1 MSFLKKGASLFMIY
15 LIQGT
20 NILVLLGMLIVPF
33 ILGYFFIKKI
43 REKNEESETLEV
55 RMALLENRVKEL
67 EEYIEDSRWE

>member
-1 MSFLKKGASLFMIY
+1 MIY

-67 EEYIEDSRWE
+67 EEYIEVVKMSI

>member
-1 MSFLKKGASLFMIY
+1 MIY

-33 ILGYFFIKKI
+33 ILGYFFIKKV

>member
-1 MSFLKKGASLFMIY
+1 MIY

-43 REKNEESETLEV
+43 RETNEESETLEV

>member
-1 MSFLKKGASLFMIY
+1 MIY

-55 RMALLENRVKEL
+55 RIALLENRVKEL

>member
-1 MSFLKKGASLFMIY
+1 MIY

-67 EEYIEDSRWE
+67 EEYIEDSRWEQ

>member
-1 MSFLKKGASLFMIY
+1 MIY

-20 NILVLLGMLIVPF
+20 NILVLLGMLVVPF

>member
-1 MSFLKKGASLFMIY
+1 MIY
-15 LIQGT
+15 LIQGA

>member
-1 MSFLKKGASLFMIY
+1 MIY

-20 NILVLLGMLIVPF
+20 NILVLLGMIIVPF
-33 ILGYFFIKKI
+33 VLGYFFIKKV

>member
-1 MSFLKKGASLFMIY
+1 MPMATKR
-15 LIQGT
+15 
-20 NILVLLGMLIVPF
+20 N
-33 ILGYFFIKKI
+33 FIKKI

>member
-1 MSFLKKGASLFMIY
+1 MIY

-43 REKNEESETLEV
+43 KKKNEESETLEV

>member
-1 MSFLKKGASLFMIY
+1 MIY

-67 EEYIEDSRWE
+67 EEYIKDSRWE

>member
-1 MSFLKKGASLFMIY
+1 MIY

-67 EEYIEDSRWE
+67 EEYIEDSRCE

>member
-1 MSFLKKGASLFMIY
+1 MIY

-20 NILVLLGMLIVPF
+20 NILVVLGMLIGPF
-33 ILGYFFIKKI
+33 ILGYFVIKKI

>member
-1 MSFLKKGASLFMIY
+1 MIY

-67 EEYIEDSRWE
+67 EKYIEDSRWE

>member
-1 MSFLKKGASLFMIY
+1 MIY
-15 LIQGT
+15 LIQGVNT
-20 NILVLLGMLIVPF
+20 LVLLGMLVVPF

>member
-1 MSFLKKGASLFMIY
+1 MIY

-20 NILVLLGMLIVPF
+20 NILVLLGMLIIPF

>member
-1 MSFLKKGASLFMIY
+1 MIY

-43 REKNEESETLEV
+43 REKNEESETLDV
-55 RMALLENRVKEL
+55 RLALLEDWVKEL
-67 EEYIEDSRWE
+67 GVFIYDSRWE

>member
-1 MSFLKKGASLFMIY
+1 MIY

-67 EEYIEDSRWE
+67 EEYIGDSRWE

>member
-1 MSFLKKGASLFMIY
+1 MIY

-20 NILVLLGMLIVPF
+20 NILVLLGMLIVPY

-67 EEYIEDSRWE
+67 

>member
-1 MSFLKKGASLFMIY
+1 MIY

-20 NILVLLGMLIVPF
+20 NILVLLGRLIVPF

>member
-1 MSFLKKGASLFMIY
+1 MIY

-55 RMALLENRVKEL
+55 RMALLESRVKEL

>member
-1 MSFLKKGASLFMIY
+1 MIY

-43 REKNEESETLEV
+43 REKNEDSETLEV

>member
-1 MSFLKKGASLFMIY
+1 MIY

-43 REKNEESETLEV
+43 REKNEETETLEV

>member
-1 MSFLKKGASLFMIY
+1 MIY

-33 ILGYFFIKKI
+33 ILGYFFIKKKKK
-43 REKNEESETLEV
+43 KNEESETLEV

>member
-1 MSFLKKGASLFMIY
+1 MIY

>member
-1 MSFLKKGASLFMIY
+1 MIY

-67 EEYIEDSRWE
+67 EEYIEESRWE